1 MKKLM
6 TTALC
11 LAFLSSGIATAATNI
26 VDQAEKATKGMTPK
40 TSDLLEARKLIKE
53 ALNDPQFNQDAK
65 TYYVAG
71 NIEMKLYDNG
81 FNAKAT
87 GQNNSET
94 DAEVMGE
101 ELMTGYNYLLK
112 ALPLDSVPDAKGK
125 IKTKYSKDI
134 NKLIKDH
141 NLDFF
146 RVGADYYTAGK
157 SYPEAYDAF
166 MVYVNLPEDMMK
178 DLNKLQPQNVPN
190 AYFYGALGA
199 YNAGE
204 YDKSAEAFRKARLTG
219 FEGPDPYINEMASWS
234 AIVRGDE
241 SRADEARANMQAVA
255 KAGYEAFGLEQPL
268 FINNLIS
275 AMVNDNKEAEALA
288 QVNDLIGANPDN
300 SNLYGL
306 RAYIYSV
313 QSKDDEALADYTKA
327 ATFENAPFE
336 VLKNA
341 SEKFYRVGVAKF
353 SELDFTSPDIA
364 AAKQDIKTKY
374 FDTAKNYAMRAK
386 ADENNG
392 NDPEVANLIDSI
404 DYIIETNY

>member
-1 MKKLM
+1 MKKLT

-11 LAFLSSGIATAATNI
+11 LAFLSGGIATAASPNI

-40 TSDLLEARKLIKE
+40 TSDLIEARNLIKE
-53 ALNDPQFNQDAK
+53 ALANPEYNKDAK

-94 DAEVMGE
+94 DPIVMGA
-101 ELMTGYNYLLK
+101 ELMDGYNYLMM
-112 ALPLDSVPDAKGK
+112 ALPLDSVTDAKGK

-146 RVGADYYTAGK
+146 RVGADYYQAGK
-157 SYPEAYDAF
+157 AYPEAYDAF

-178 DLNKLQPQNVPN
+178 DLNKLQPENVSK
-190 AYFYGALGA
+190 AYFFGGLGA

-204 YDKSAEAFRKARLTG
+204 YDKSAQAFKNARLTG
-219 FEGPDPYINEMASWS
+219 FEGPDPYVNEMASWS

-241 SRADEARANMQAVA
+241 SRANEARANMQDVA
-255 KAGYEAFGLEQPL
+255 KAGYETFGLEQPL

-275 AMVNDNKEAEALA
+275 AMVTDNKEAEAMS
-288 QVNDLIGANPDN
+288 QVNGLIASNPDN

-313 QSKDDEALADYTKA
+313 LNNDDEALADYTKA
-327 ATFENAPFE
+327 VSFENAPFE

-353 SELDFTSPDIA
+353 NELDFTAPDIA
-364 AAKQDIKTKY
+364 VAKQDVKSKY
-374 FDTAKNYAMRAK
+374 FDRARQYAQRA
-386 ADENNG
+386 NQVQSG
-392 NDPEVANLIDSI
+392 DPEVANLIDSI